1 MHIKVGDM
9 VQIIKGKDKPQT
21 EEERKKASGKVLRVN
36 RAEGRIVVEG
46 KNLVWKHL
54 RKSEQRPQGG
64 RVQREAFM
72 PAANV
77 MLFNESAKKP
87 DRVLVKIEGGK
98 KARYYKSTKTKVPET
113 YSNPPK

>member
-21 EEERKKASGKVLRVN
+21 AEERKKASGQVLRVD
-36 RAEGRIVVEG
+36 RADGRVIVEG

-64 RVQREAFM
+64 RVQREALI
-72 PAANV
+72 PAENV
-77 MLFNESAKKP
+77 MLFNLDAKKP
-87 DRVLVKIEGGK
+87 DRVLVKVEGGRK
-98 KARYYKSTKTKVPET
+98 VRYYKSTKTKVPENFK
-113 YSNPPK
+113 NPPK

>member
-21 EEERKKASGKVLRVN
+21 EDERKKASGKVLRVN
-36 RAEGRIVVEG
+36 RANGRIIVEG

-64 RVQREAFM
+64 RVQREAYL

-77 MLFNESAKKP
+77 MLFNEQS
-87 DRVLVKIEGGK
+87 K
-98 KARYYKSTKTKVPET
+98 KAERVHFKREKGKRVRYFKSTNTQIDQ
-113 YSNPPK
+113 